1 MTKSLSSLWLKS
13 FTRISKAQQRQ
24 GRQLLQS
31 LLAPPMLRTATA
43 VAKSVV
49 KAAASAS
56 RPAANPTKSKAK
68 PKRVRA
74 AATVRPTRAKASA
87 KRASTRPAALAGAG
101 RWLRSYYQA
110 RAEGDTG
117 APRRM
122 DYWLFLPDRPVAK
135 ALEPMPL
142 VIMLHGCTQ
151 DAVSFAQGTRM
162 NALAQREGF
171 AVLYPQQSLS
181 TDRHR
186 CWHWHQRATQTG
198 GGEVP
203 WVVGAVR
210 KVLAGNPIDRSRV
223 YLAGM
228 SAGAALANIIALRYP
243 EYVAAV
249 GLHSS
254 PVYGTVDSRMGAF
267 SAMQHGSSHSLS
279 EAVREMATRAD
290 FPGMPAI
297 ILHGQ
302 DDKVVRSINL
312 GQLTQQFCLL
322 NKVDPSAPPLSE
334 QSVEARPEGRAPRHA
349 FEVKDYGKSRKA
361 LVRVYRIDGLD
372 HAWSGG
378 DPALPFNAAPGPDA
392 SQLMWNF
399 FRLHRRSVAAMPV
412 AA

>member
-13 FTRISKAQQRQ
+13 FTKINKAQQRQ
-24 GRQLLQS
+24 GRRLLQS
-31 LLAPPMLRTATA
+31 LFAPPMLRTATA
-43 VAKSVV
+43 VAKSVA

-56 RPAANPTKSKAK
+56 LPTPVAKSKAK
-68 PKRVRA
+68 RIRPVA
-74 AATVRPTRAKASA
+74 PTRPARVA
-87 KRASTRPAALAGAG
+87 TRPAALAGSG
-101 RWLRSYYQA
+101 RWMRSYYQA
-110 RAEGDTG
+110 RAEGG
-117 APRRM
+117 SGVPRRM
-122 DYWLFLPDRPVAK
+122 DYWLFLPDRPLAQ
-135 ALEPMPL
+135 AQAPMPL
-142 VIMLHGCTQ
+142 VVMLHGCTQ
-151 DAVSFAQGTRM
+151 DAVAFAQGTRM

-171 AVLYPQQSLS
+171 AVLYPQQSIS
-181 TDRHR
+181 IDRNR
-186 CWHWHQRATQTG
+186 CWHWHQRATQAG

-210 KVLAGNPIDRSRV
+210 KVLAGQPIDRSRI

-254 PVYGTVDSRMGAF
+254 PVYGTVDSRLGAF

-302 DDKVVRSINL
+302 DDKVVRAINL
-312 GQLTQQFCLL
+312 GQLTQQFCWL
-322 NKVDPSAPPLSE
+322 NKVDPSAAPLAE
-334 QSVEARPEGRAPRHA
+334 QSFEARPTGRAPRHA
-349 FEVKDYGKSRKA
+349 YEVKDYGRSRKA
-361 LVRVYRIDGLD
+361 LVRVCRIEGLD

-378 DPALPFNAAPGPDA
+378 DASLPFNAAPGPDA
-392 SQLMWNF
+392 SQLIWNF
-399 FRLHRRSVAAMPV
+399 FRMHRRALAATPLT
-412 AA
+412 A

>member
-24 GRQLLQS
+24 GRKLLQS
-31 LLAPPMLRTATA
+31 FLSPPMVRTATA
-43 VAKSVV
+43 VAKTVAKTVAKSAATSTRLGLSKTIV
-49 KAAASAS
+49 KTAAKAVSKPSPKRSRAPARAAA
-56 RPAANPTKSKAK
+56 
-68 PKRVRA
+68 VRA
-74 AATVRPTRAKASA
+74 AGV
-87 KRASTRPAALAGAG
+87 G

-122 DYWLFLPDRPVAK
+122 DYWLFLPERPA
-135 ALEPMPL
+135 AQANEPMPL
-142 VIMLHGCTQ
+142 VVMLHGCTQ

-171 AVLYPQQSLS
+171 AVMYPQQSLS
-181 TDRHR
+181 IDRHR
-186 CWHWHQRATQTG
+186 CWHWHQRATQAG

-210 KVLAGNPIDRSRV
+210 KVLAGNPIDRSRI

-267 SAMQHGSSHSLS
+267 AAMQHGSSHSLT
-279 EAVREMATRAD
+279 EAVREMTTRVD

-322 NKVDPSAPPLSE
+322 NKVDPSAAPLAE
-334 QSVEARPEGRAPRHA
+334 QSHEARPTGRAPRHA
-349 FEVKDYGKSRKA
+349 YEVKDYGKSRKA
-361 LVRVYRIDGLD
+361 LVRVCRIDGLD

-378 DPALPFNAAPGPDA
+378 DATLPFNAAPGPDA

-412 AA
+412 AV